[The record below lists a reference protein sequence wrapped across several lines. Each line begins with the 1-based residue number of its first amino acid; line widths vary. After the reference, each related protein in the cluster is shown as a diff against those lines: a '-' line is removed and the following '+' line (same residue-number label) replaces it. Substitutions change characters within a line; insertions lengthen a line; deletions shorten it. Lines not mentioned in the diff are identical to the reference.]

1 MGAQNTKL
9 VREIVRDSKDLIRAR
24 AGGGNGAGTLDQ
36 LVGRRQALEAEIK
49 AVQAHKAEL
58 LARRNAAVQGIVR
71 DYEAR
76 RQRAVEQLQSQQP
89 LPATAAAAASAGAAV
104 VSGGGGGSSGKG
116 PGLPSPES
124 LARRVE
130 ELRRGQEEAAV
141 AAAAATGEAEGR
153 KA

>member
-9 VREIVRDSKDLIRAR
+9 IREIVRDSKDLLKAR
-24 AGGGNGAGTLDQ
+24 GNNATYEQ
-36 LVGRRQALEAEIK
+36 LVGRRQALEEEIK

-89 LPATAAAAASAGAAV
+89 LPAAASTGAGVAAV
-104 VSGGGGGSSGKG
+104 SGGSSGKG
-116 PGLPSPES
+116 PSLPSPET
-124 LARRVE
+124 LVARVE
-130 ELRRGQEEAAV
+130 ELRRKEEAA
-141 AAAAATGEAEGR
+141 AEER